1 MSEAVL
7 MGAST
12 AFSVLSFVFFCCG
25 ASAASFHWWTLEI
38 VSWVYTHVP
47 GVAATGDDMFNSGE
61 PRYTL
66 YFGLRSFATITANTE
81 IVTSL
86 NDCGDNSV
94 CNACNQSGDMVLPL
108 ISLCV
113 FFSFVAVVI
122 SIVRMQPGS
131 VGNKVLKFSGMLTTF
146 LTIAFSI
153 AAFASYAPCHRA
165 IKKEYPNNAIWGPG
179 AGLSVAAWISIMFA
193 FVLQA
198 YKSSEQAAANQKPEP
213 VPQEVQL
220 SVQA

>member
-1 MSEAVL
+1 

-47 GVAATGDDMFNSGE
+47 EIVATGDDLFNSGS

-66 YFGLRSFATITANTE
+66 FFGLRAVAKITSDHE
-81 IVTSL
+81 SVTSL

-94 CNACNQSGDMVLPL
+94 CNACNESGDMVLPL

-122 SIVRMQPGS
+122 SLLRMQPANT
-131 VGNKVLKFSGMLTTF
+131 GNKVLKFSGMVTTF
-146 LTIAFSI
+146 ITAGFSI
-153 AAFASYAPCHRA
+153 AAFASYAPCFNA
-165 IKKEYPNNAIWGPG
+165 VKKQFPNNALWGPG
-179 AGLSVAAWISIMFA
+179 AGLSIAAWISIMFA
-193 FVLQA
+193 FVLQTVR
-198 YKSSEQAAANQKPEP
+198 SSEYIEANKKSEPEP
-213 VPQEVQL
+213 KEVQL
-220 SVQA
+220 TVQA